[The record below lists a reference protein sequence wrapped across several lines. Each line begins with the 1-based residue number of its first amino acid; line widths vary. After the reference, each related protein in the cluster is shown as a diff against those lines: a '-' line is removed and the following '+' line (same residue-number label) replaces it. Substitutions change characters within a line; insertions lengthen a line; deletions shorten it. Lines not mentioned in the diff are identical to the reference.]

1 MKTQSKSSLHLQQ
14 YIFKNQLIM
23 IVILSLILGTV
34 GIFVNLYEEALSRD
48 KNLINVAETI
58 AHSDTVKEAIDS
70 GDTALLNEYLKTI
83 EKTLTDIDVISVIGH
98 NDTRL
103 YHTNKDLIGTTF
115 DGTKPDFIA
124 NGDYY
129 SVNESG
135 PSGMQRRTYAAIR
148 DDKGN
153 TTGFLMTIMLMQNIR
168 AKRLRT
174 IVIFAATIILAIIIE
189 FLFSLRVGKKVR
201 DALMGY
207 EPDTFSTMYKIRDNI
222 LESLEEGI
230 VAVNETKEIEYIN
243 KAALSMIDKTKV
255 KALLTDTI
263 ETGKKEFSH
272 PINTFDGTDIL
283 IDRIPVRNNNLT
295 IGAIGILHNRTEYTR
310 LAEDLAGTKYLVDSM
325 RANNHDFTNKLH
337 VILGL
342 LQMENYDEAM
352 HYIEDITMVERE
364 IISEIMHK
372 ILSPSVAALLIG
384 KTARAAELNV
394 RFKFNKE
401 SFYDPAEFY
410 IPDDVLITVIGNLID
425 NALDSMNEVTDVKE
439 LYVGI
444 FSKEDALLITVDDTG
459 CGISEDNLTHIFENG
474 FSTKGDGRG
483 TGLYQIKNLIE
494 AYKGTISV
502 ESEEGTGTS
511 FTVSFTK

>member
-1 MKTQSKSSLHLQQ
+1 MKAPNKNTLHLQQ

-34 GIFVNLYEEALSRD
+34 GIFVNLHEEAVNRD

-58 AHSDTVKEAIDS
+58 AHSDTVKEAIESDN
-70 GDTALLNEYLKTI
+70 TLILNEYLKTI
-83 EKTLTDIDVISVIGH
+83 EKTLSDIDVISVVGH
-98 NDTRL
+98 NDIRL

-115 DGTKPDFIA
+115 DGTKPNFTS

-135 PSGMQRRTYAAIR
+135 PSGIQRRTYAAIR
-148 DDKGN
+148 NDDGDV
-153 TTGFLMTIMLMQNIR
+153 TGFLMTIMLMQNIR

-174 IVIFAATIILAIIIE
+174 IVIFAATMILAIIVE

-207 EPDTFSTMYKIRDNI
+207 EPDAFSSMYKIRDNI

-230 VAVNETKEIEYIN
+230 IAVNEKCDIEYIN
-243 KAALSMIDKTKV
+243 KAALSMIDKSGAAK
-255 KALLTDTI
+255 LLNYTL
-263 ETGKKEFSH
+263 ETGEKEFSR
-272 PINTFDGTDIL
+272 PINTFDGADII
-283 IDRIPVRNNNLT
+283 IDRIPVKNDSKT

-310 LAEDLAGTKYLVDSM
+310 LAEDLAGTKFLVDSM

-364 IISEIMHK
+364 LISEIMHK
-372 ILSPSVAALLIG
+372 VLSPSVAALLIG
-384 KTARAAELNV
+384 KTARASELNV

-401 SFYDPAEFY
+401 SYYNPEEFC

-425 NALDSMNEVTDVKE
+425 NALDSMNEKTGEKE

-459 CGISEDNLTHIFENG
+459 IGISSENLDKIFENG
-474 FSTKGDGRG
+474 FSTKGHGHG
-483 TGLYQIKNLIE
+483 TGLYQIKNQIE

-502 ESEEGTGTS
+502 ESEEESGTS